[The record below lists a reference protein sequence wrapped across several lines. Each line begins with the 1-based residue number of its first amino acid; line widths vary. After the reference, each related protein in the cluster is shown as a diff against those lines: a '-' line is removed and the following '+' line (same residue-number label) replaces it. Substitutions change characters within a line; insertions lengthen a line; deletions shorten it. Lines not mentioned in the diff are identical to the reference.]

1 MAVPIR
7 VGQIWRRRIEQHDG
21 YDSLVIV
28 GMQQITEDSS
38 EYSLR
43 PVNGLDVVSAT
54 AASLQEAFTLV
65 SEPTAATTGLAGESL
80 GFWCD
85 D

>member
-1 MAVPIR
+1 MPVPIK
-7 VGQIWRRRIEQHDG
+7 VGQLWRRRVEQHDG
-21 YDSLVIV
+21 YDELVIV
-28 GMQQITEDSS
+28 GLQQITEDSS

-43 PVNGLDVVSAT
+43 AVNGLDVVSAT
-54 AASLQEAFTLV
+54 ALSLQQAFTLV
-65 SEPTAATTGLAGESL
+65 SEPTPATTGLAGESL